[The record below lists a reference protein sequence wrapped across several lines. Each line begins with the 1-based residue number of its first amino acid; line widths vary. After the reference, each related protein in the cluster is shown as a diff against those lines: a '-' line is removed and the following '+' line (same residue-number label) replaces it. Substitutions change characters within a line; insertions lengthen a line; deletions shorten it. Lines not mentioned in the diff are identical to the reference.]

1 MSTIPRSLD
10 IVAGQV
16 ATKATANI
24 TNNITINDVP
34 VKISPQAQLTS
45 VSSKGSLT
53 REIRNSSCENVTEGT
68 MSPTNGL
75 MQSQNT
81 LVPEVLENK
90 ARFIE
95 PNPYEV
101 PRDTLAAH
109 YPSTVSTRDISQFEA
124 KPSYEFLDKYCFHLQ
139 NLLKYKNKR
148 AIYNLLDPCDKVI
161 MSQSELIYYIAL
173 YGGFQESDI
182 TIVLEPIEEVGCFCK
197 RALFTKRTISNIK
210 ILQRDFKLF
219 YNNFYNEMV
228 DIRDICLTTIVE

>member
-1 MSTIPRSLD
+1 MSTSTPRSLD

-16 ATKATANI
+16 VTKATANI
-24 TNNITINDVP
+24 TNNITINEGTTSP
-34 VKISPQAQLTS
+34 TKISSQAQLTP

-53 REIRNSSCENVTEGT
+53 REIRNSSCDNITKEIT
-68 MSPTNGL
+68 
-75 MQSQNT
+75 SQDI
-81 LVPEVLENK
+81 ENK
-90 ARFIE
+90 SQPRFIE
-95 PNPYEV
+95 PNPYDE
-101 PRDTLAAH
+101 PTKLAAH
-109 YPSTVSTRDISQFEA
+109 YPSSVSTRDISQFEA

-139 NLLKYKNKR
+139 NLLKYKNKQ

-197 RALFTKRTISNIK
+197 RALFTKRIISNIK

>member
-1 MSTIPRSLD
+1 MSTTTPRSLD

-24 TNNITINDVP
+24 TNNITINEGTTSPAHGLTP
-34 VKISPQAQLTS
+34 VKISSQ
-45 VSSKGSLT
+45 SSKGSLT
-53 REIRNSSCENVTEGT
+53 REIRNNSCDNITKEIT
-68 MSPTNGL
+68 
-75 MQSQNT
+75 SQDI
-81 LVPEVLENK
+81 ENK
-90 ARFIE
+90 SQPRFIE
-95 PNPYEV
+95 PNPYDE
-101 PRDTLAAH
+101 PTKLAAQ
-109 YPSTVSTRDISQFEA
+109 YPSSVSTRDISQFEV

-139 NLLKYKNKR
+139 NLLKYKNKQ